1 MKQIISIFLS
11 ALLALSFINRTHT
24 AEVKPAKILTHMFDT
39 IKSIKTLRVHI
50 SATERVNTGFL
61 TAQSEIKLQSSPR
74 RLYFINRQKKLE
86 ILYNPSETSTKAL
99 VKPHVFPYVTMS
111 LDPTGNLM
119 RKNQHYTIN
128 ELGYEFIGTSM
139 SLTLSKDKDGIN
151 NMKYIGMVQKNGYT
165 CYLLQYENKNYDY
178 TEYTVQAK
186 ETASSIAI
194 KLCVNDYL
202 LRDKNNLL
210 NDFGYLKKGK
220 KLLVPTLYCK
230 KAILYIDQKMYLPVS
245 ISLYDDKGL
254 FENYDFYNIEINK
267 HIKPEEFSRSY
278 KDYAF

>member
-1 MKQIISIFLS
+1 VKRITLLVLC
-11 ALLALSFINRTHT
+11 ALVALSFINRTNN
-24 AEVKPAKILTHMFDT
+24 ADVKPAKILAHMLDT
-39 IKSIKTLRVHI
+39 IKAIKTLRVHI
-50 SATERVNTGFL
+50 NATERANTGFL
-61 TAQSEIKLQSSPR
+61 TAQSEIKLQSAPR

-86 ILYNPSETSTKAL
+86 ILYNPSETSNKAL
-99 VKPHVFPYVTMS
+99 VKTHVFPYITMN
-111 LDPTGNLM
+111 LDPTGSLM

-139 SLTLSKDKDGIN
+139 SLTLSKDKEGIN
-151 NMKYIGMVQKNGYT
+151 NMKYIGMVSKNGYN
-165 CYLLQYENKNYDY
+165 CYLLQYENKNYEY

-210 NDFGYLKKGK
+210 NDFGYLKKEK

-254 FENYDFYNIEINK
+254 FENYDFHNIEINK

-278 KDYAF
+278 KDYTF

>member
-1 MKQIISIFLS
+1 MKRILLVLC
-11 ALLALSFINRTHT
+11 ALLALSFINRTNT
-24 AEVKPAKILTHMFDT
+24 VDVKPAKILAHMFDT

-50 SATERVNTGFL
+50 NATERTNAGFL
-61 TAQSEIKLQSSPR
+61 TAQSEIKLQSAPR
-74 RLYFINRQKKLE
+74 RLYFINREKKLE
-86 ILYNPSETSTKAL
+86 ILYNPSETSNKAL
-99 VKPHVFPYVTMS
+99 VKPHVFPYLTMS

-151 NMKYIGMVQKNGYT
+151 NMKYIGVVAKNGYS
-165 CYLLQYENKNYDY
+165 CYLMQYENKNYEY
-178 TEYTVQAK
+178 TEYTVHAK
-186 ETASSIAI
+186 ETVSSIAI

-278 KDYAF
+278 KEYKF